1 MQTAT
6 ATATHPSSVKSIAFI
21 EKNVLDTLIFP
32 SFCSSCFCSD
42 LFTLWVILIM
52 WTLTDSVMLWFLY
65 TIKKRIFRTA
75 IWDSNRPQP
84 LPSITLKYFI
94 HVSYELLQLA
104 AIMTFV
110 QVQQAAALCLCSR
123 NPRRVNYAAE
133 ETDLCLYSCYHP
145 SCADTGHCPHTTH
158 RVTSLFGQQ
167 QNRFHIK
174 N

>member
-6 ATATHPSSVKSIAFI
+6 ATATHPSSIKSIAFI

-42 LFTLWVILIM
+42 LFTLWVILTM

-110 QVQQAAALCLCSR
+110 QLQQAAALCLCSP
-123 NPRRVNYAAE
+123 NPRRCQ
-133 ETDLCLYSCYHP
+133 LCGRG
-145 SCADTGHCPHTTH
+145 DG
-158 RVTSLFGQQ
+158 SLFVLLLPSVMCGHGALPSHHTY
-167 QNRFHIK
+167 NHLTLLTRA

>member
-1 MQTAT
+1 
-6 ATATHPSSVKSIAFI
+6 
-21 EKNVLDTLIFP
+21 
-32 SFCSSCFCSD
+32 
-42 LFTLWVILIM
+42 M

-110 QVQQAAALCLCSR
+110 QLQQAAALCLCSR
-123 NPRRVNYAAE
+123 NPRRCQLRGRG
-133 ETDLCLYSCYHP
+133 D
-145 SCADTGHCPHTTH
+145 G
-158 RVTSLFGQQ
+158 SLFVLLLPSVMCGHRTLPSHHTYNHLTLHRQEQ
-167 QNRFHIK
+167 TRFLVSVSPFLSLIGIIELSS
-174 N
+174 NLLYLLWAG